1 MPQLKITLF
10 GKFSISH
17 GNQKLDIIEARKLQ
31 ELLSYLLLFRGHT
44 YSRES
49 LAGLFW
55 SDSSVTQSKKYLRQ
69 SLWQLQSILNPF
81 FEKDSRSLL
90 ITELDC
96 IRMDSRADFW
106 LDVAE
111 FEQAHDLVKGK
122 SGRQLDLKEFES
134 LEKAVGIYQ
143 GDLLEGCYQ
152 DWCLF
157 ERERL
162 QNMYLEMLDK
172 LMDYCEEHHQYEDGV
187 IYGTLIL
194 RLDRARERTH
204 RRLMR
209 LYHLGGNRT
218 EALRQYD
225 RCKIALHEALGVAP
239 SQRTKELLEQIR
251 MDQLEKS
258 ALAEV
263 TKIHPTHMHAM
274 TLRDILGRLKQLA
287 SIQAELQK
295 KTHEEIQILEQIL
308 KEIH

>member
-1 MPQLKITLF
+1 MSQLRITLF
-10 GKFSISH
+10 GKFYIAH
-17 GNQKLDIIEARKLQ
+17 GDQKLDIIEARKLQ
-31 ELLSYLLLFRGHT
+31 ELLCYLLIFRDHT

-55 SDSSVTQSKKYLRQ
+55 SDSSVSQSKKYLRQ

-81 FEKDSRSLL
+81 FEKGSRSLL
-90 ITELDC
+90 IAELDW

-111 FEQAHDLVKGK
+111 FEQTHDLVKGK
-122 SGRQLDLKEFES
+122 SGRQLNLQEFQS
-134 LEKAVGIYQ
+134 LEQAVGLYQ

-172 LMDYCEEHHQYEDGV
+172 LMDYCEEHHQYENGLM
-187 IYGTLIL
+187 YGTLIL

-209 LYHLGGNRT
+209 LYQMGGNRT
-218 EALRQYD
+218 EALRQYE
-225 RCKIALHEALGVAP
+225 RCEIALDEELGVAP
-239 SQRTKELLEQIR
+239 SQRTKELLDQIR
-251 MDQLEKS
+251 MDRLEKS
-258 ALAEV
+258 ASTEV
-263 TKIHPTHMHAM
+263 AKIDPTPMYSM
-274 TLRDILGRLKQLA
+274 TLRDILDRLKHLA

-295 KTHEEIQILEQIL
+295 KAQEEIQMLEQIL